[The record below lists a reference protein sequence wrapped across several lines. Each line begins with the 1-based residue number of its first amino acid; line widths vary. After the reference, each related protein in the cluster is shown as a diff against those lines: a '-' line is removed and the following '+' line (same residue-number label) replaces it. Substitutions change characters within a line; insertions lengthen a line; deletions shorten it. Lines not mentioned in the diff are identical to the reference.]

1 METSEK
7 RSGIIRPTTLLFV
20 VVCVVVFL
28 LLSTQ
33 ISLRRSSYGLK
44 VGDVATKDITAPR
57 TITYVSDIL
66 TEEAKQD
73 AEDNVNNI
81 YLPADPTISRNQ
93 VQNLRYTFQYINIV
107 RNDEYS
113 TRLQKVED
121 INGIEVADF
130 DEGTIDQLLDLSNDD
145 WATLQD
151 ESVRVLENV
160 MQGSIR
166 ETQVITAIEN
176 IPPMIDYYISQ
187 SITNLV
193 TTMVSRFVTANS
205 LYSAELTEKSKSEA
219 SAAVQPRERTFV
231 FNQTVVQKGQII
243 TDLIYEALNKMGLVV
258 SQNSPG
264 KYISVICI
272 ITGLACFFFAYLKCA
287 RDIEVYDFTSWLVI
301 SILFLIYFIVGR
313 MVTPNHTLIPYVFP
327 ASGLGLTVSSLFSNS
342 SAMIVSLLLS
352 ILVPY
357 DFSNAV
363 GICIYYT
370 VSSFA
375 AILILGKQRNIG
387 NFLKTGILS
396 GLISIPVTISYQYV
410 NSSIS
415 PDMTGILSIS
425 GAVVLSGLIA
435 ACLSIVSHYVISGWI
450 GITTPM
456 QLMELLRPDSPLL
469 QFLLQN
475 APGTYQHSLQVSN
488 LAEQAAR
495 DIGADSLLTR
505 AGAMY
510 HDIGKTMNPSF
521 FVENQ
526 VSDHLNLHKD
536 MTPKETAATIM
547 KHVTDGVELAHQYH
561 LPERICDFI
570 REHHGTNMTRY
581 QFGQAVEEL
590 GEENVDPADFTY
602 PGPSPR
608 SKETALVMLA
618 DTVEAKARAE
628 KPANAEQISELVK
641 SVFNLYSTGGQMD
654 NTPLSFHDLSTARDS
669 FVRVLKNIYHP
680 RVLYPAQLQ
689 EQQEKIEALPGKT
702 GRRPRHR
709 KPTAS

>member
-1 METSEK
+1 METSSK
-7 RSGIIRPTTLLFV
+7 RSGIIKPTVLLFI

-33 ISLRRSSYGLK
+33 ISLRRASYGLK

-66 TEEAKQD
+66 TEEAKRD

-81 YLPADPTISRNQ
+81 YLPADPTISRTQ

-107 RNDEYS
+107 RNDDYS

-130 DEGTIDQLLDLSNDD
+130 DEGTIEQLLDLQNDD

-160 MQGSIR
+160 MQSSIR
-166 ETQVITAIEN
+166 ETQVVTAIEN

-205 LYSAELTEKSKSEA
+205 LYSAELTEKTKNEA

-231 FNQTVVQKGQII
+231 FNQTVVQKGQIV
-243 TDLIYEALNKMGLVV
+243 TELIYEALNKMGLVA
-258 SQNSPG
+258 SQNNPG

-272 ITGLACFFFAYLKCA
+272 IAGLACFLISYLNCTGN
-287 RDIEVYDFTSWLVI
+287 IEIYNFTSWLVV
-301 SILFLIYFIVGR
+301 SILFLIYFVVGR

-327 ASGLGLTVSSLFSNS
+327 ASGLGLTISSLFSNS
-342 SAMIVSLLLS
+342 SAVVFSVLLS
-352 ILVPY
+352 VLIPY

-363 GICIYYT
+363 GICIYYM
-370 VSSFA
+370 VSSFT
-375 AILILGKQRNIG
+375 AIVILGKQRNIG

-396 GLISIPVTISYQYV
+396 GLISIPITISYQYV
-410 NSSIS
+410 NSSIT
-415 PDMTGILSIS
+415 PDMTGILSIA
-425 GAVVLSGLIA
+425 GCVVLSGLIA

-536 MTPKETAATIM
+536 LTPKETAATIM

-590 GEENVDPADFTY
+590 GEENVNPADFTY

-608 SKETALVMLA
+608 SRETALVMLA

-628 KPANAEQISELVK
+628 KPATAEQISELVK
-641 SVFNLYSTGGQMD
+641 SVFNLYTTGGQMD
-654 NTPLSFHDLSTARDS
+654 NTPLSFRDLSIARDS

-689 EQQEKIEALPGKT
+689 EQHENEENNT
-702 GRRPRHR
+702 GRPGR
-709 KPTAS
+709 KPRNRKANAS